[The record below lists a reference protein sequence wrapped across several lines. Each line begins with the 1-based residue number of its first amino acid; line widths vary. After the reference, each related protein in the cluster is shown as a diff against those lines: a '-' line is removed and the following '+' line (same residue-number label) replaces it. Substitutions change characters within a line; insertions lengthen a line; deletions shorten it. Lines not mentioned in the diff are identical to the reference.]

1 MSLKDH
7 FRFNV
12 ADAKQL
18 SIALMSSY
26 AMWAA
31 TGFQKDIAHLAYP
44 IVGFITGGLASHN
57 SSNSPNVMAD
67 SHIQTPYVNN
77 IDDKS
82 NDVPTIVNPDL
93 GVYKPEGADVKKIIK
108 INSGII
114 K

>member
-7 FRFNV
+7 FKFNV
-12 ADAKQL
+12 SDAKQL

-31 TGFQKDIAHLAYP
+31 TGFQKDFAHLAYP
-44 IVGFITGGLASHN
+44 IVGFITGGLASHS
-57 SSNSPNVMAD
+57 SSNSPDVLPD
-67 SHIQTPYVNN
+67 SHIQTPYSNN
-77 IDDKS
+77 L
-82 NDVPTIVNPDL
+82 NDHGESVPAPIMTGQYNP
-93 GVYKPEGADVKKIIK
+93 ERTDVKKIIQ

>member
-1 MSLKDH
+1 MKLKDH
-7 FRFNV
+7 FKFNV
-12 ADAKQL
+12 SDAKQL

-31 TGFQKDIAHLAYP
+31 TGFQKDFAHLAYP

-57 SSNSPNVMAD
+57 SSNSPDVMAD

-77 IDDKS
+77 IDDKNS
-82 NDVPTIVNPDL
+82 AAPAMVNPDL
-93 GVYKPEGADVKKIIK
+93 STYKPEGTDVKKVIQ
-108 INSGII
+108 INSGVI

>member
-7 FRFNV
+7 FKFNV
-12 ADAKQL
+12 SDAKQL

-31 TGFQKDIAHLAYP
+31 TGFQKDFAHLAYP
-44 IVGFITGGLASHN
+44 IVGFITGGLASHS
-57 SSNSPNVMAD
+57 SSNSPDVLPD
-67 SHIQTPYVNN
+67 SHIQTPYANN
-77 IDDKS
+77 L
-82 NDVPTIVNPDL
+82 NDHSESVPAPIIT
-93 GVYKPEGADVKKIIK
+93 GEYKPEGTDVKKVIQ